1 MKLKPHLIQ
10 ALFKLT
16 LLLFVTNLLGQNK
29 KPNIL
34 FLMTDQHSMR
44 VLGSYGNQIIKTPNL
59 DKLANEGVVFKSN
72 YSQNPICLPSRASLI
87 TGKMPSSLG
96 IFGNDGILSE
106 KTTMA
111 TVFKA
116 QGYEVAWLGKEHWGA
131 TNAEVGFGNLNAEA
145 HEAFKEKYRPLNN
158 LRKNIG
164 RLPQNASA
172 YKLSENEDYEALVT
186 DHAIKF
192 LENNTT
198 KTFFLGVSFKKP
210 HFPFMCHQKYF
221 DLYKD
226 IVDMPEVTPDMIEAL
241 SINEK
246 KTIEKYKLDE
256 MSSAEIK
263 HARAMYYGMV
273 TYIDEQFGRV
283 LEKLNELGL
292 RENTII
298 VYTSD
303 HGEMAGEHGL
313 WYKNSFL
320 EASVAAPLIFSYP
333 KTLPV
338 NKKINASS
346 MLLDIFPTLCD
357 LSDIGQPNDL
367 EGKSLLPLMNGIENA
382 DNSDRVAYSEM
393 YRSSTGIMVRKGK
406 WKYIRYNSE
415 KEYLYD
421 IDTDPREINNL
432 INSTQHQAIIREL
445 STLASAK
452 FRKKYAAENLT
463 EKQFSIQFIAD
474 EGYKNDVL
482 QKQKPNNGSWRVTA
496 DNAFSVL
503 NSEPGYLILNDDAS
517 FKKAVLQKGLPKES
531 KKYTLRTKL
540 KFNKSEGKLDKH
552 SRIVSI
558 GFTDSNVGKNRLCI
572 QIRRHKNGKQ
582 YQLSFWEN
590 TGAVK
595 SFKNS
600 IWVTEQEM
608 GLNDDSVSDKLAI
621 TLEVQKG
628 SSANGWSATAMLE
641 NLTTNQKLTNISIP
655 NFDTN
660 QEYFSLPL
668 YTVINT
674 SETASSSKCS
684 NIAIDELFIKS

>member
-226 IVDMPEVTPDMIEAL
+226 IVDLPEVTPDMIEAL

-452 FRKKYAAENLT
+452 FRKKYATENLT
-463 EKQFSIQFIAD
+463 EKQFSIEFIAD

-496 DNAFSVL
+496 DNAFNVL
-503 NSEPGYLILNDDAS
+503 NTEPGYLILNDDAS

-531 KKYTLRTKL
+531 KKYTLTTKL

>member
-432 INSTQHQAIIREL
+432 INSTQHQVIIREL

-452 FRKKYAAENLT
+452 FRKKYAAENFT

-503 NSEPGYLILNDDAS
+503 NTEPGYLILNDDAS

-660 QEYFSLPL
+660 QDYFSLPL

>member
-10 ALFKLT
+10 VLFKLT

-367 EGKSLLPLMNGIENA
+367 EGKSLLPLMSGIENA

-432 INSTQHQAIIREL
+432 INSTQHQVIIREL

-463 EKQFSIQFIAD
+463 EKQFSIEFIAD

-503 NSEPGYLILNDDAS
+503 NTEPGYLILNDDAS

>member
-72 YSQNPICLPSRASLI
+72 YSQNPICLPSRASLV

-131 TNAEVGFGNLNAEA
+131 TNAEVGFGNLNDEA

-432 INSTQHQAIIREL
+432 INSTQHQVIIREL

-452 FRKKYAAENLT
+452 FRKKYVAENFT

-503 NSEPGYLILNDDAS
+503 NTEPGYLILNDDAS

>member
-131 TNAEVGFGNLNAEA
+131 TNAEVGFGNLNDEA

-164 RLPQNASA
+164 RLPQNATA

-463 EKQFSIQFIAD
+463 EKQFSIEFIAD

-503 NSEPGYLILNDDAS
+503 NTEPGYLILNDDAS

-660 QEYFSLPL
+660 QDYFSLPL

>member
-192 LENNTT
+192 LENNST

-463 EKQFSIQFIAD
+463 EKQFSIEFIAD

-503 NSEPGYLILNDDAS
+503 NTEPGYLILNDDAS

>member
-463 EKQFSIQFIAD
+463 EKQFSIEFIAD

-503 NSEPGYLILNDDAS
+503 NTEPGYLILNDDAS

-660 QEYFSLPL
+660 QDYFSLPL

>member
-432 INSTQHQAIIREL
+432 INSTQHQVIIREL

-452 FRKKYAAENLT
+452 FRKKYAAENFT

-503 NSEPGYLILNDDAS
+503 NTEPGYLILNDDAS

>member
-432 INSTQHQAIIREL
+432 INSTQHQVIIREL

-452 FRKKYAAENLT
+452 FRKKYVAENFT

-531 KKYTLRTKL
+531 KKYTLKTKL

>member
-16 LLLFVTNLLGQNK
+16 LLLFATNLLGQNK

-72 YSQNPICLPSRASLI
+72 YSQNPICLPSRASLV

-131 TNAEVGFGNLNAEA
+131 TNAEVGFGNLNDEA

-164 RLPQNASA
+164 RLPQNATA

-367 EGKSLLPLMNGIENA
+367 EGKSLLPLMSGIENA

-432 INSTQHQAIIREL
+432 INSTQHQVIIREL

-452 FRKKYAAENLT
+452 FRKKYTAENLT
-463 EKQFSIQFIAD
+463 EKQFSIEFIAD

-503 NSEPGYLILNDDAS
+503 NTEPGYLILNDDAS

-531 KKYTLRTKL
+531 KKYTLTTKL

-608 GLNDDSVSDKLAI
+608 GLHDDSVSDKLAI

-660 QEYFSLPL
+660 QDYFSSPL

>member
-226 IVDMPEVTPDMIEAL
+226 IVDLPEVTPDMIEAL

-432 INSTQHQAIIREL
+432 INSTQHQVIIREL

-452 FRKKYAAENLT
+452 FRKKYAAENFT

>member
-226 IVDMPEVTPDMIEAL
+226 VVDMPEVTPDMIEAL

-452 FRKKYAAENLT
+452 FRKKYAAQNLT
-463 EKQFSIQFIAD
+463 EKQFSIEFIAA

-503 NSEPGYLILNDDAS
+503 NTEPGYLILNDDAS

>member
-72 YSQNPICLPSRASLI
+72 YSQNPICLPSRASLV

-226 IVDMPEVTPDMIEAL
+226 IVDMPKVTPDMIEAL

-463 EKQFSIQFIAD
+463 EKQFSIEFIAA

-503 NSEPGYLILNDDAS
+503 NTEPGYLILNDDAS

>member
-432 INSTQHQAIIREL
+432 INSTQHQVIIREL

-452 FRKKYAAENLT
+452 FRKKYAAENFT
-463 EKQFSIQFIAD
+463 EKQFSIQFIAY

-531 KKYTLRTKL
+531 KKYTLTTKL

>member
-164 RLPQNASA
+164 RLPQNATA

-463 EKQFSIQFIAD
+463 EKQFSIEFIAA

-503 NSEPGYLILNDDAS
+503 NTEPGYLILNDDAS

-628 SSANGWSATAMLE
+628 SSTNGWSATAMLE

-660 QEYFSLPL
+660 QDYFSSPL

>member
-226 IVDMPEVTPDMIEAL
+226 IVDLPEVTPDMIEAL

-246 KTIEKYKLDE
+246 KTIEKYQLDE

-338 NKKINASS
+338 NKKINESS

-432 INSTQHQAIIREL
+432 INSTQHQVIIREL

-463 EKQFSIQFIAD
+463 EKQFSIEFIAD

-503 NSEPGYLILNDDAS
+503 NTEPGYLILNDDAS

>member
-1 MKLKPHLIQ
+1 MKPKFYINQ
-10 ALFKLT
+10 VLFKLT
-16 LLLFVTNLLGQNK
+16 LILFAINAAGQNK

-59 DKLANEGVVFKSN
+59 DKLANEGVIFKSN
-72 YSQNPICLPSRASLI
+72 YCQNPICLPSRASLI

-96 IFGNDGILSE
+96 IFGNDGVLRE

-111 TVFKA
+111 TVFAA

-131 TNAEVGFGNLNAEA
+131 TNAEVGFGNLNDKA
-145 HEAFKEKYRPLNN
+145 HEAFKEKYRPLNK
-158 LRKNIG
+158 LRKDVG
-164 RLPQNASA
+164 RLPQNAYA
-172 YKLSENEDYEALVT
+172 YKLSEGEDYEALVT

-192 LENNTT
+192 LEDNTMNN
-198 KTFFLGVSFKKP
+198 FFLGVSFKKP

-246 KTIEKYKLDE
+246 KTIEKYELDK
-256 MSSAEIK
+256 MSSTEIK
-263 HARAMYYGMV
+263 QARAMYYGMV
-273 TYIDEQFGRV
+273 TYIDEQFGRI
-283 LEKLNELGL
+283 LDKLKELGL

-333 KTLPV
+333 KTLPI

-367 EGKSLLPLMNGIENA
+367 EGTSLLPLMSGVENA

-463 EKQFSIQFIAD
+463 EKQFSIEFIAA

-608 GLNDDSVSDKLAI
+608 GLHDDSVSDKLAI

-628 SSANGWSATAMLE
+628 SSTNGWSATAMLE

-660 QEYFSLPL
+660 QDYFSSPL

>member
-226 IVDMPEVTPDMIEAL
+226 IVDLPEVTPGMIEAL

-333 KTLPV
+333 KTLPI

-357 LSDIGQPNDL
+357 LSDIGQPDDL
-367 EGKSLLPLMNGIENA
+367 EGKSLLPLMSGVENA

-432 INSTQHQAIIREL
+432 INSTQHQVIIREL

-463 EKQFSIQFIAD
+463 EKQFSIEFIAD

-628 SSANGWSATAMLE
+628 SSANGWSATAMLK

-660 QEYFSLPL
+660 QDYFSSPL

>member
-298 VYTSD
+298 VYTSY

-367 EGKSLLPLMNGIENA
+367 EGKSLLPLMSGIENA

-432 INSTQHQAIIREL
+432 INSTQHQVIIREL

-463 EKQFSIQFIAD
+463 EKQFSIEFIAD

-503 NSEPGYLILNDDAS
+503 NTEPGYLILNDDAS

-660 QEYFSLPL
+660 QDYFSSPL

>member
-463 EKQFSIQFIAD
+463 EKQFSIEFIAD

-503 NSEPGYLILNDDAS
+503 NTEPGYLILNDDAS

>member
-432 INSTQHQAIIREL
+432 INSTQHQVIIREL

-452 FRKKYAAENLT
+452 FRKKYAAENFT

>member
-421 IDTDPREINNL
+421 IDSDPREINNL
-432 INSTQHQAIIREL
+432 INSTQHQVIIREL

-452 FRKKYAAENLT
+452 FRKKYAAENFT

-503 NSEPGYLILNDDAS
+503 NTEPGYLILNDDAS

-660 QEYFSLPL
+660 QDYFSSPL

>member
-96 IFGNDGILSE
+96 IFGNDGVLSE

-421 IDTDPREINNL
+421 IDTDPKEINNL

-463 EKQFSIQFIAD
+463 EKQFSIEFIAA

-531 KKYTLRTKL
+531 KKYTLTTKL

>member
-226 IVDMPEVTPDMIEAL
+226 IVDLPEVTPGMIEAL

-452 FRKKYAAENLT
+452 FRKKYAAENFT

-503 NSEPGYLILNDDAS
+503 NTEPGYLILNDDAS

-558 GFTDSNVGKNRLCI
+558 GFTDTNVGKNRLCI

-608 GLNDDSVSDKLAI
+608 GFNDDSVSDKLAI

>member
-367 EGKSLLPLMNGIENA
+367 EGKSLLPLMNGVENA

-432 INSTQHQAIIREL
+432 INSTQHQVIIREL

-452 FRKKYAAENLT
+452 FRKKYAAENFT

>member
-463 EKQFSIQFIAD
+463 EKQFSIEFIAA

-503 NSEPGYLILNDDAS
+503 NTEPGYLILNDDAS

-628 SSANGWSATAMLE
+628 SSTNGWSATAMLE

>member
-1 MKLKPHLIQ
+1 MKLKLHLIQ

-463 EKQFSIQFIAD
+463 EKQFSIEFIAD

-503 NSEPGYLILNDDAS
+503 NTEPGYLILNDDAS

>member
-432 INSTQHQAIIREL
+432 INSTQHQVIIREL

-452 FRKKYAAENLT
+452 FRKKYAAENFT

-621 TLEVQKG
+621 TLEVQTG

>member
-246 KTIEKYKLDE
+246 KTIQKYKLDE

-338 NKKINASS
+338 NKKINESS

-432 INSTQHQAIIREL
+432 INSTQHQVIIREL

-463 EKQFSIQFIAD
+463 EKQFSIEFIAD

-503 NSEPGYLILNDDAS
+503 NTEPGYLILNDDAS

>member
-10 ALFKLT
+10 SLFKLT

-393 YRSSTGIMVRKGK
+393 YRSSTGTMVRKGK

-463 EKQFSIQFIAD
+463 EKQFSIEFIAA

-503 NSEPGYLILNDDAS
+503 NTEPGYLILNDDAS

>member
-72 YSQNPICLPSRASLI
+72 YSQNPICLPSRASLV

-463 EKQFSIQFIAD
+463 EKQFSIEFIAD

>member
-131 TNAEVGFGNLNAEA
+131 TNAEVGFGNLNDEA
-145 HEAFKEKYRPLNN
+145 HEAFKENYRPLNN

-164 RLPQNASA
+164 RLPQNATA
-172 YKLSENEDYEALVT
+172 YKLLENEDYEALVT

-432 INSTQHQAIIREL
+432 INSTQHQVIIREL

-452 FRKKYAAENLT
+452 FRKKYAAENFT